1 MPTMYSR
8 WEKTWRRT
16 EPRATTDANRG
27 DVSFGSLAD
36 ILTSPRYVRFTC
48 SAKRSGLTDSPRRN
62 ANRCSVRMLD
72 DYSANFGLGDEG
84 AGDQRLP
91 PIALHASAAAKFL
104 NVVMHGVT
112 GHHRAS
118 EASLV
123 DAHEIDERWLLNV

>member
-8 WEKTWRRT
+8 WEKTWRRS

-62 ANRCSVRMLD
+62 ANRYSVRMLD
-72 DYSANFGLGDEG
+72 DYGANFGFGDES
-84 AGDQRLP
+84 AGDERLP
-91 PIALHASAAAKFL
+91 PVAPHASPTA
-104 NVVMHGVT
+104 N
-112 GHHRAS
+112 
-118 EASLV
+118 
-123 DAHEIDERWLLNV
+123 LLNAVRPSPGV